1 MRKKLTALIFFI
13 SFLSYSFAQSNKG
26 TVNGKVLTA
35 DGQQAAYVN
44 LALDNTGYGT
54 ITKETGEF
62 TLKAPAGNYTLII
75 SSVGLQKQEI
85 RITVQ
90 AGEAVTLPVI
100 TLNESIQQ
108 LEDVI
113 VQGQSES
120 YNIEQPSQAL
130 RMTTPLL
137 EAPQNIQV
145 ISKTAIKDQQIVD
158 MLEGVTRNV
167 SGAQMIEHWGNFAR
181 INMRGFRIPAMRNGV
196 NIESSWGPL
205 TEDMSIVDRIEFV
218 KGPAGFMMAAGEPGG
233 FYNVVTKKPVLNQTN
248 EVSLMAGSFNT
259 LRAALDFGGSITDDK
274 KLLYRLNVMGST
286 KDSHRDYEFNDRYTI
301 APSLKYSFNDRT
313 SVTAEYTLQYSK
325 MLAAGSAYVFS
336 REMGDLP
343 RDFTIAEPNID
354 PTHMEEQTVFINLNH
369 EINDNWSLTTQL
381 GYLNYEQEGNSFWY
395 ANLTEDGFLTRT
407 MSSFDALSIMKSAQA
422 YINGDVNTG
431 SVHHRVLVGLDLNTK
446 NYWADWW
453 QGGVLG
459 TDSTFNIYNPVHN
472 VPANQVPQI
481 QREKDIR
488 ERSALGT
495 YPAIIESSITA
506 LYFQDELG
514 FLDNKIRLTLAGR
527 YTSYEGKSYAE
538 PSKDNKFTPRIGLS
552 VSVTPNTTIYGLY
565 DQSFLA
571 QTVTDRNGKIL
582 DPVEGND
589 LEFGIK
595 RNWADG
601 KWSSSLTYYTIT
613 KTGMANSVVE
623 DINGDGVD
631 DNYSMPIGEVESKGL
646 EFDIQGQILPG
657 LNLIFNYAN
666 TNVEITEDA
675 IETNIGARVA
685 GHAKHMTNG
694 WLKYTFQRS
703 ALKGVGIS
711 LGYQYQVDRS
721 SWNWD
726 GDNESVLPDYFR
738 LDGALSWQNDDIRVG
753 INVNNILNEYLYSG
767 ASYRSEYYWQTE
779 PGTNFRLNV
788 VYTF

>member
-35 DGQQAAYVN
+35 DGQPAAYVN

-85 RITVQ
+85 KITVQ

-130 RMTTPLL
+130 RMSTPLL

-205 TEDMSIVDRIEFV
+205 TEDMSMVDRIEFV

-248 EVSLMAGSFNT
+248 EVSLMAGSFST
-259 LRAALDFGGSITDDK
+259 LRGALDIGGKITKDE
-274 KLLYRLNVMGST
+274 KLLYRLNIMGST
-286 KDSHRDYEFNDRYTI
+286 KDSHRDYEFNDRFTF
-301 APSLKYSFNDRT
+301 APSLKYSFSDRT
-313 SVTAEYTLQYSK
+313 SVTAEFTIQDSK

-336 REMGDLP
+336 NEMGNLP

-354 PTHMEEQTVFINLNH
+354 PTTMKEQTVFVNLHH
-369 EINDNWSLTTQL
+369 ELNDNWRLTTQL

-407 MSSFDALSIMKSAQA
+407 MSSFDALSIMKSGQV
-422 YINGDVNTG
+422 YLNGNVETG
-431 SVHHRVLVGLDLNTK
+431 AVKHRILAGLDMNTK

-459 TDSTFNIYNPVHN
+459 TDSTFNIYNPTHG
-472 VPANQVPQI
+472 VPSSQI
-481 QREKDIR
+481 PTIDRSEDIR
-488 ERSALGT
+488 VRAYNGG
-495 YPAIIESSITA
+495 YPAIIENRIVA
-506 LYFQDELG
+506 LYVQDELG
-514 FLDNKIRLTLAGR
+514 FFDNKLRLTLAGR
-527 YTSYEGKSYAE
+527 HTSYHGESYGSSTE
-538 PSKDNKFTPRIGLS
+538 DSKFTPRVGLS
-552 VSVTPNTTIYGLY
+552 FSIDESTSVYGLF
-565 DQSFLA
+565 DESFLP
-571 QTVTDRNGKIL
+571 QTGNDRLGNAF
-582 DPVEGND
+582 DPVSAKDVEA
-589 LEFGIK
+589 GIK
-595 RNWADG
+595 KNWLDG
-601 KWSSSLTYYTIT
+601 RWKSSLTVFQIT
-613 KTGMANSVVE
+613 KDNVLTADPENALFSVQLGQVQ
-623 DINGDGVD
+623 
-631 DNYSMPIGEVESKGL
+631 SKGI
-646 EFDIQGQILPG
+646 EFDVQGEIVSGLSLIL
-657 LNLIFNYAN
+657 NYAN
-666 TNVEITEDA
+666 TNVEITEDTN
-675 IETNIGARVA
+675 EDNIGARVA

-703 ALKGVGIS
+703 VLKGVGIS

-721 SWNWD
+721 SWNW
-726 GDNESVLPDYFR
+726 GGE
-738 LDGALSWQNDDIRVG
+738 
-753 INVNNILNEYLYSG
+753 
-767 ASYRSEYYWQTE
+767 
-779 PGTNFRLNV
+779 
-788 VYTF
+788 